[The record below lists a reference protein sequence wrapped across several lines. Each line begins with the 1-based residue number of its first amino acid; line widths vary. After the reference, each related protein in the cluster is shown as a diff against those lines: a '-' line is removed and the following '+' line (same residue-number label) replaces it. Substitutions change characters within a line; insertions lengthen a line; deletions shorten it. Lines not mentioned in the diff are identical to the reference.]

1 MAIAISAPARSIE
14 ATATSTSQRRMTAR
28 IGRSCTST
36 SNIDSSSVSGSMPW
50 DIVRLPWGSMS
61 THRTRWPSSA
71 KAAARFSVVVVLATP
86 PFWLAKAITL
96 AWPVTSRS
104 DRCRL
109 NPHGPTT
116 FAAGP
121 GIPPSAPVRGH
132 DDDRHGGAAGD
143 LALAPHDHE
152 LGVERA
158 LEHGAH
164 DVLVRA
170 DGVDDLAARGDAA
183 LAQLGEA

>member
-1 MAIAISAPARSIE
+1 MGVLCTR
-14 ATATSTSQRRMTAR
+14 TSY
-28 IGRSCTST
+28 
-36 SNIDSSSVSGSMPW
+36 IDSSSESGSIPW

-104 DRCRL
+104 SRGRRG
-109 NPHGPTT
+109 NPSGSPVRPGRGDSCLP
-116 FAAGP
+116 AAGP
-121 GIPPSAPVRGH
+121 SRRRILSPPARHAVPLDH
-132 DDDRHGGAAGD
+132 DDGHGRAAAD
-143 LALAPHDHE
+143 LALAAHDHE
-152 LGVERA
+152 LGAERA
-158 LEHGAH
+158 LEHGPH

-170 DGVDDLAARGDAA
+170 DGVDD
-183 LAQLGEA
+183 